1 MTTEVEKYDRE
12 WLTKTTHKYIW
23 QLTMTK
29 NKITEITDNEKYAK
43 DKKNTQKTHKILCAT
58 KLSDLLGLLETF
70 LYNESPVRFLFVRM
84 NL

>member
-1 MTTEVEKYDRE
+1 
-12 WLTKTTHKYIW
+12 
-23 QLTMTK
+23 MTK
-29 NKITEITDNEKYAK
+29 DKKHFWTEITDNGKYAK

-70 LYNESPVRFLFVRM
+70 LYNETPVRFLFVRM